1 MVDEP
6 LPNSREIRLHAEA
19 GAIGQFEVTYHAAHA
34 YTAMQVAEA
43 AVKAAGSSEL
53 EKIRDAMASIAV
65 YTVSGLYKPNEQGM
79 SFEDGLAIQ
88 IQNGKHVIVWPNRF
102 AEAKALPMP
111 KWEDKAKK

>member
-6 LPNSREIRLHAEA
+6 LSNSREIRLHAEA

-43 AVKAAGSSEL
+43 AVKAARSFEL

-79 SFEDGLAIQ
+79 SFEDGLAI
-88 IQNGKHVIVWPNRF
+88 
-102 AEAKALPMP
+102 
-111 KWEDKAKK
+111 